1 MRITRGSSKKASK
14 AEKQSSFHT
23 PVVLTQLIYLVYR
36 YGATNSADPGAG
48 DAMDAS
54 TTTDSTGS
62 TNLGAGDTADALATT
77 DTADAL
83 ATTDTADALATTDTV
98 NALATAD
105 TVNTL
110 TTTDPAGSTNLGADN
125 SVDTLAVTANYSV
138 NDSSRLDYIASTT
151 VADLDSAESYAATTE
166 IPTSSSPLG
175 SPL

>member
-62 TNLGAGDTADALATT
+62 TNLGAG